1 MTIEKFREGALKVLR
16 DESRP
21 VPVAARL
28 EYIRRK
34 AAEFGLTVNDT
45 WLTGLLDEASGGM
58 VVVIATALQGR
69 PITPRRWTKSPGG
82 HWVPRPWNAP

>member
-1 MTIEKFREGALKVLR
+1 MTIEKFRKGALEVLR

-34 AAEFGLTVNDT
+34 AAQFGLAIDDG

-58 VVVIATALQGR
+58 VSAVALALQGR
-69 PITPRRWTKSPGG
+69 P
-82 HWVPRPWNAP
+82 RPFDP